1 MPWLQLVMQTDSRHT
16 DSLEDALLALGAQ
29 AITLADNADQPLF
42 EPPPGATPLWDQ
54 IRLCA
59 LFDAEANQDA
69 LIHGLRTQTNI
80 EPFPDYRFEALED
93 KDWQREWME
102 HYHPMQ
108 FGERLWVCPS
118 WQPIPD
124 PNAVNLLLDPGLAF
138 GTGTHPTTALCLRWL
153 DSLPL
158 EGRSVTDFGCGSG
171 ILAIAAALL
180 GANEVVGID
189 NDPQALIAT
198 RANAERNQ
206 VADRVQAYAPRHAP
220 TEPTDYLVAN
230 ILAGPLIELV
240 EVMHARVKP
249 GGNIALSGILASQRN
264 SLISCYERYFQID
277 DVAQEED
284 WLRIIAT
291 KKP

>member
-1 MPWLQLVMQTDSRHT
+1 MPWLQLVMQTASAHT
-16 DSLEDALLALGAQ
+16 DALEDALLALGAQ

-54 IRLCA
+54 IRLSA
-59 LFDAEANQDA
+59 LFDAETNQDA
-69 LIHGLRTQTNI
+69 LILGLRTQTGI
-80 EPFPDYRFEALED
+80 DPFPAFRFEALED

-158 EGRSVTDFGCGSG
+158 AGCSVTDFGCGSG

-180 GANEVVGID
+180 GASNVIGID

-206 VADRVQAYAPRHAP
+206 VSDRVQAFAPRQAP

-240 EVMHARVKP
+240 EAMHARVKP
-249 GGNIALSGILASQRN
+249 GGKIALSGILASQRD
-264 SLISCYERYFQID
+264 SLVSCYERYFHID
-277 DVAQEED
+277 DIAQEDD

-291 KKP
+291 KNP